1 MNPLKTDPGQPPQ
14 RVTIEG
20 RYVRLEP
27 LDSARHVDSLTT
39 VLCGPE
45 HAQLWDY
52 LADGPYHSAD
62 DFSAAIKAKEESGDP
77 LFFTIIDKQRESAA
91 GYASL
96 MSITPVHRVIE
107 VGHIVFASALQRTT
121 AATEAIYLLARYVFD
136 ELGYRRLEWKCN
148 SENEPSRR
156 AAVRFGF
163 TYEGTF
169 RQHMIIKGRNR
180 DTAWYSMLDGEW
192 PDRKRS
198 FERWLD
204 PGNFDEQG
212 RQKQRLGGGS

>member
-1 MNPLKTDPGQPPQ
+1 
-14 RVTIEG
+14 
-20 RYVRLEP
+20 
-27 LDSARHVDSLTT
+27 
-39 VLCGPE
+39 
-45 HAQLWDY
+45 
-52 LADGPYHSAD
+52 
-62 DFSAAIKAKEESGDP
+62 
-77 LFFTIIDKQRESAA
+77 
-91 GYASL
+91 
-96 MSITPVHRVIE
+96 MSIVPQHRVIE
-107 VGHIVFASALQRTT
+107 VGHIVFTAALQRTT
-121 AATEAIYLLARYVFD
+121 AATEAIYLLARYAFD

-180 DTAWYSMLDGEW
+180 DTAWYSMLDGDW
-192 PDRKRS
+192 PERKRS
-198 FERWLD
+198 FERWLE

>member
-1 MNPLKTDPGQPPQ
+1 MNALSTAPARPPQ
-14 RVTIEG
+14 RVAIDG
-20 RYVRLEP
+20 RCVRLEP
-27 LDSARHVDSLTT
+27 LDPVRHGHTLAAG
-39 VLCGPE
+39 LCGPE
-45 HAQLWDY
+45 NSHLWEY
-52 LADGPYHSAD
+52 LADGPYLSAD
-62 DFSAAIKAKEESGDP
+62 QFSAAIEVKAQSDDP
-77 LFFTIIDKQRESAA
+77 LFFTIIDKHRESTA

-96 MSITPVHRVIE
+96 MSIVPQHRVIE
-107 VGHIVFASALQRTT
+107 VGHIVFTAALQRTT
-121 AATEAIYLLARYVFD
+121 AATEAIYLLARYAFD

-180 DTAWYSMLDGEW
+180 DTAWYSMLDGDW
-192 PDRKRS
+192 PERKRS
-198 FERWLD
+198 FERWLE